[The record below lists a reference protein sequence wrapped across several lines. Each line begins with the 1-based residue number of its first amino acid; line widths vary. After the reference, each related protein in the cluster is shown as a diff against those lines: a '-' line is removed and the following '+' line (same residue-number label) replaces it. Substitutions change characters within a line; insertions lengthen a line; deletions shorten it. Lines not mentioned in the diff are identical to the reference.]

1 MSYMCSFFNHIKQGD
16 LLSSSC
22 RLLLCKMGNILGSIC
37 GVISSNSNIGY
48 RPFIDTF
55 NTARW
60 KRKFK
65 SFGKG
70 SVIIKG
76 VGLLN
81 PSDISVGENTRFQKG
96 CVLESWH
103 LSNMDK
109 HGSITI
115 GNNCNFGEYTH
126 LTTINSIKIG
136 NGVLTGRF
144 VLITDNSHGYNDG
157 RDGEFEPDKREVVSK
172 GWVVIEDNVWLADKV
187 SVMPGVTIGRG
198 AIIAAHSV
206 VTHDIP
212 AYTVAAG
219 VPAKVVKTLLPNQD
233 KN

>member
-1 MSYMCSFFNHIKQGD
+1 MNKVISHIKRGD
-16 LLSSSC
+16 LIKSLCRVLSIKAGKALG
-22 RLLLCKMGNILGSIC
+22 LLWSYFTSK
-37 GVISSNSNIGY
+37 SNIGY
-48 RPFIDTF
+48 RPFIDSF

-65 SFGKG
+65 SFGRG

-81 PSDISVGENTRFQKG
+81 PGDISVGNNTSFQKG
-96 CVLESWH
+96 CMLESWH
-103 LSNMDK
+103 LPNMDK
-109 HGSITI
+109 HGSISI

-126 LTTINSIKIG
+126 LTTTNSISIG

-144 VLITDNSHGYNDG
+144 VLITDNSHGLTDG
-157 RDGEFEPDKREVVSK
+157 SDIETEPELREVVSK
-172 GWVVIEDNVWLADKV
+172 GPVVIEDNVWLADKV
-187 SVMPGVTIGRG
+187 SVMPGVTIGKG
-198 AIIAAHSV
+198 SIIAAHSV

-219 VPAKVVKTLLPNQD
+219 VPAKIVKKLSP
-233 KN
+233 